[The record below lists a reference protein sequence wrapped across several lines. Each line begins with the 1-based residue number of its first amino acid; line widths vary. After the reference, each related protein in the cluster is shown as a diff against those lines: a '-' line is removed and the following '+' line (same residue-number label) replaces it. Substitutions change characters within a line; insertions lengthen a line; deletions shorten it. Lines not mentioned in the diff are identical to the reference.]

1 MPDRVELFTDG
12 ACKGNPGPGGWGA
25 VLRYGARE
33 KELFGGEA
41 TTTNNRMELTAVIE
55 GLRALKQRCSVDITT
70 DSQYVK
76 NGITQWIHNWKR
88 NGWRTAAKKP
98 VKNDDLW
105 RQLDEA
111 VQQHDVRGARTKVV
125 TLYNQARA
133 NAMTTNRPTAICFN
147 GNTAVITATLPGGGL
162 DTLGSVQDLHN
173 DYGITL
179 VSSDSMLAIDPRGF
193 GRGGGTSTGPT

>member
-1 MPDRVELFTDG
+1 MAGPRNVYGFTLSEMLIVV
-12 ACKGNPGPGGWGA
+12 AVMGGLMLLA
-25 VLRYGARE
+25 LPR
-33 KELFGGEA
+33 F
-41 TTTNNRMELTAVIE
+41 
-55 GLRALKQRCSVDITT
+55 RA
-70 DSQYVK
+70 
-76 NGITQWIHNWKR
+76 
-88 NGWRTAAKKP
+88 
-98 VKNDDLW
+98 
-105 RQLDEA
+105 A

-133 NAMTTNRPTAICFN
+133 NAMTTNRPTAIRFN

-193 GRGGGTSTGPT
+193 GRGGGTIELVRGPFADTVEVSGFGRVVTK